1 MIRAIFFLSGL
12 LILCTSNL
20 YAQEN
25 IAPEKQIKFPG
36 AGLLAFNEEYDYAR
50 NTKEDYLQDTTLEWQ
65 GRTLRD
71 MGLAKLAVG
80 GTLLTTGIF
89 FMAATFDEARDDYFF
104 GGGIGLCLI
113 SLVPIYY
120 GFDDLAAA
128 RRIHPLSVKNE
139 KSGSGASARAGRLLP
154 ALEVGPGELLLSLKT
169 AW

>member
-1 MIRAIFFLSGL
+1 VVLSGL
-12 LILCTSNL
+12 LIMCASNL
-20 YAQEN
+20 YAQDSFASERG
-25 IAPEKQIKFPG
+25 ILLPG
-36 AGLLAFNEEYDYAR
+36 NELLAFNEEYDYAR
-50 NTKEDYLQDTTLEWQ
+50 NTKEDYLRDTTIEWQ

-89 FMAATFDEARDDYFF
+89 FIAAHFDDERDGCFT
-104 GGGIGLCLI
+104 GGGIGLCLA

-139 KSGSGASARAGRLLP
+139 QSGSSASAGAGRLSPTLG
-154 ALEVGPGELLLSLKT
+154 VGPGELLLCLKM